1 MEINFKINAMNNLK
15 FAIIGAGNI
24 GSAIVEGFLKT
35 GIIKAEN
42 IYITDQ
48 RPEPLELFK
57 AKGLHTGKD
66 NDKAVAFA
74 DIVIICV
81 KPYVVK
87 SVLEEIKSKLVASHH
102 LLVSIAAGISIK
114 SIEEVTGRI
123 PIFRTIPNTAI
134 AVQESM
140 TFITE
145 ANSTKD
151 QQDMVEK
158 IFNQLGYTMF
168 IPEDMMNAATVIG
181 SCGTAFVMRF
191 IRASVEGGVQIGFK
205 PDVAQQIVSQAALGA
220 AKLLLETGGH
230 PEQEIDKVATPNG
243 MSIMGLN
250 EMEHNGFTSSVIK
263 GIMAAYHK
271 VSR

>member
-1 MEINFKINAMNNLK
+1 MKDLK

-48 RPEPLELFK
+48 RTEPLDYFK
-57 AKGLHTGKD
+57 TKGLSTGKD
-66 NDKAVAFA
+66 NDKAVSFA
-74 DIVIICV
+74 DIVIVAV
-81 KPYVVK
+81 KPYIVK
-87 SVLEEIKSKLVASHH
+87 SVLEEIKTKLVPSRH
-102 LLVSIAAGISIK
+102 LLISIAAGISIK
-114 SIEEVTGRI
+114 NIEDVTGRI

-145 ANSTKD
+145 ANSTKE
-151 QQDMVEK
+151 QQEIVQK
-158 IFNQLGYTMF
+158 IFNQLGNTMF

-205 PDVAQQIVSQAALGA
+205 PEVAQQIISQTALGA

-230 PEQEIDKVATPNG
+230 PEHEIDKVATPNG

-263 GIMAAYHK
+263 GIMAAFHK